1 MTTPVSNIQTD
12 KFWFNDF
19 GVLFRPNRVTEF
31 FPSNQQTLEERM
43 NSIARL
49 GLYSSLLTMAYKRDF
64 SKIAIF
70 LATLIITYAVYK
82 NYTKEDVMD
91 VEQPLYK
98 KSMKIVKDIKPTLNN
113 PFMNTLM
120 TDHIENPKKGPAL
133 EYYQD
138 TKKAEDIRKDI
149 SEKFNHNLYMD
160 INDMY
165 EKNNS
170 QRQFYTTPNTEIPS
184 NQEKF
189 LNFMYP
195 NMTSCKDEAK
205 NCRINEDLRGRPFIF
220 PDQENNPVSGLEL

>member
-220 PDQENNPVSGLEL
+220 PESEKNPVTGLEL

>member
-19 GVLFRPNRVTEF
+19 GVLFRPDRVTEF
-31 FPSNQQTLEERM
+31 FPSSVQTLEERM

-70 LATLIITYAVYK
+70 LATLIFTYALYK
-82 NYTKEDVMD
+82 NYTKEDILD
-91 VEQPLYK
+91 IEQPLYK
-98 KSMKIVKDIKPTLNN
+98 KSTTKEIKPTLNN
-113 PFMNTLM
+113 PFMNTNYL
-120 TDHIENPKKGPAL
+120 ENPQRGPAL

-138 TKKAEDIRKDI
+138 TKEAENIRKDI
-149 SEKFNHNLYMD
+149 TEKFNHNLFMGIDD
-160 INDMY
+160 IY

-170 QRQFYTTPNTEIPS
+170 QRQFYTTPNTSIPS

-195 NMTSCKDEAK
+195 NMTSCKEQAQ
-205 NCRINEDLRGRPFIF
+205 NCKIYDDLRSRPFIF
-220 PDQENNPVSGLEL
+220 PDSENNPVTGLEL

>member
-31 FPSNQQTLEERM
+31 FPSNDQTLEERM

-70 LATLIITYAVYK
+70 LATLIFTYAVYK
-82 NYTKEDVMD
+82 NYTKEDVVD
-91 VEQPLYK
+91 VESPLYK
-98 KSMKIVKDIKPTLNN
+98 KSMKIVKDIEPTLNN

-120 TDHIENPKKGPAL
+120 VDYIENPKKAPAPD
-133 EYYQD
+133 YFRD
-138 TKKAEDIRKDI
+138 DKKSEDIRKDI
-149 SEKFNHNLYMD
+149 SEKFNFNLYMGID
-160 INDMY
+160 DMY

-170 QRQFYTTPNTEIPS
+170 QRQFYTTPNTSIPS
-184 NQEKF
+184 DQEKF
-189 LNFMYP
+189 LNFIYP
-195 NMTSCKDEAK
+195 DMTSCKDEAK
-205 NCRINEDLRGRPFIF
+205 NCRINEDLRSRPFIL
-220 PDQENNPVSGLEL
+220 PDQENNPVTGLEL